1 MSSMVWDAYAM
12 GITPELGG
20 LPRESLHRDNYR
32 VSNKNK
38 TIEKDNKEWFATAN
52 EAQEWAKKNIGKTIT
67 RSPDGNGYIV
77 KN

>member
-1 MSSMVWDAYAM
+1 MSSMVWDAYSM

-20 LPRESLHRDNYR
+20 LPRESFYKDNYR
-32 VSNKNK
+32 VPNKNK
-38 TIEKDNKEWFATAN
+38 TIEKDNKEWFETAN

>member
-1 MSSMVWDAYAM
+1 MWKKFPHFFTGNVYTFTMQ
-12 GITPELGG
+12 
-20 LPRESLHRDNYR
+20 
-32 VSNKNK
+32 NK

>member
-1 MSSMVWDAYAM
+1 MSSMVWDAYEM

-20 LPRESLHRDNYR
+20 MPRDSFYKKDISRDFS
-32 VSNKNK
+32 VK
-38 TIEKDNKEWFATAN
+38 IKDNAEWFSTAQ

-77 KN
+77 KK

>member
-12 GITPELGG
+12 GITSELGG
-20 LPRESLHRDNYR
+20 LPRESFYKNNYR
-32 VSNKNK
+32 VPNNNK
-38 TIEKDNKEWFATAN
+38 TIKEDNKEWFPTAN
-52 EAQEWAKKNIGKTIT
+52 EAQEWAKKNVGKSIT